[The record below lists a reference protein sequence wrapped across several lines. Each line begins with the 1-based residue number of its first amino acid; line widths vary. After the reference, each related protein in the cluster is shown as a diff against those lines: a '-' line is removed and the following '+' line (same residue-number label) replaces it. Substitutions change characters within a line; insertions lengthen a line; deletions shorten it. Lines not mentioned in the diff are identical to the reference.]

1 MPICTRFFAAEV
13 RQVSGMIPF
22 CAVHFFVHLDSV
34 AIAVAVDMD
43 NADIAVD
50 IL

>member
-1 MPICTRFFAAEV
+1 
-13 RQVSGMIPF
+13 MIPF

-34 AIAVAVDMD
+34 AITVAVDMD